1 MLEVSSLRSGYG
13 RIEVLHG
20 VNLRVEKGEVVAV
33 LGPNGAGKTTL
44 LNTLFGLADVHSGS
58 ITYEGRSIVGLKPY
72 ELVKLG
78 LSYAP
83 QLGNVFSELT
93 VVENLIMGA
102 YVRIRDPSVKK
113 DVEEVFKLFPELE
126 KRRNQKAKTLSGGE
140 RQMLAVARALMSK
153 PRVLLLDEPT
163 SGLSP
168 KAGSALMSKI
178 RDVKSAGVT
187 ILLVEQNVK
196 RALEVADRVYVLIG
210 GRIVRESPALELKME
225 EVEKLFLSAGAKA

>member
-1 MLEVSSLRSGYG
+1 MLEVSNLRSGYG

-20 VNLRVEKGEVVAV
+20 VDLKVEKGEVVAV

-44 LNTLFGLADVHSGS
+44 LNTLFGLADVYSGS

-83 QLGNVFSELT
+83 QLGNIFSELT
-93 VVENLIMGA
+93 VTENLVMGA
-102 YVRIRDPSVKK
+102 YVRIRDPSVRK
-113 DVEEVFKLFPELE
+113 DIEEVFKLFPELE
-126 KRRNQKAKTLSGGE
+126 RRRSQKAKTLSGGE

-168 KAGSALMSKI
+168 KAGSALMGKI
-178 RDVKSAGVT
+178 RDVRNAGVT
-187 ILLVEQNVK
+187 ILLVEQNVR

-210 GRIVRESPALELKME
+210 GRIVRESPASELKIE
-225 EVEKLFLSAGAKA
+225 EVEKLFLSAKT

>member
-1 MLEVSSLRSGYG
+1 MLEASNLRSGYG

-20 VNLRVEKGEVVAV
+20 VDLRVERGEVVAV

-44 LNTLFGLADVHSGS
+44 LNTLFGLTNVYSGS
-58 ITYEGRSIVGLKPY
+58 VNYEGRSIVGLKPH

-93 VVENLIMGA
+93 VVENLVMGA
-102 YVRIRDPSVKK
+102 YVRIRDPGVKR

-140 RQMLAVARALMSK
+140 RQMLAVARALMSR

-178 RDVKSAGVT
+178 RDVRSSGVT
-187 ILLVEQNVK
+187 ILLVEQNVR

-210 GRIVRESPALELKME
+210 GRIVRESPASELKIE
-225 EVEKLFLSAGAKA
+225 EVEKLFLSAKA

>member
-1 MLEVSSLRSGYG
+1 MLEVSNLRSGYG
-13 RIEVLHG
+13 RIEILHG
-20 VNLRVEKGEVVAV
+20 VDLRVEKGEVVAV

-44 LNTLFGLADVHSGS
+44 LNTLFGLADVYSGS
-58 ITYEGRSIVGLKPY
+58 ITYEGRSIAGLKPY

-83 QLGNVFSELT
+83 QLSNVFSELT
-93 VVENLIMGA
+93 VVDNLIMGA
-102 YVRIRDPSVKK
+102 YVRIRDPSVKG
-113 DVEEVFKLFPELE
+113 DIEEVFKLFPELE
-126 KRRNQKAKTLSGGE
+126 KRRSQKAKTLSGGE

-178 RDVKSAGVT
+178 RDVRSAGVT
-187 ILLVEQNVK
+187 ILLVEQNVR

-225 EVEKLFLSAGAKA
+225 EVEKLFLSTSAKA